1 MNKLHFKVGLFAA
14 ASLLLAGIF
23 VVYLLHARGFFDK
36 IFHLQLAAVS
46 ADGVAPGVPVVF
58 SGIEIGRV
66 TTLGLNENGGIIIHT
81 EFLSRNAKWLKE
93 NSSFLLDKRNAKWLK
108 ENSSFLLDKPIVGG
122 AKIRVDSPDLS
133 APALPDNATM
143 LLLTSDISKE
153 LPALVE
159 RVQAILTNV
168 EYLTRKDGEINATL
182 ANVKTVTGRMTGEYG
197 ILESV
202 LGSTDKARAVTD
214 SLDKMRAL
222 MTKLDALAAKTD
234 QWLYAPGGVAE
245 DTRKSLAQVRLMLS
259 DAQSSLKKADAVMA
273 NAVEISAN
281 LNDGTQN
288 ITQLRT
294 EIDDAVRKANDLI
307 NEINKKWPFAHEPE
321 VKLP

>member
-14 ASLLLAGIF
+14 ASLVLAAVFI
-23 VVYLLHARGFFDK
+23 VYLLHARGFFEK
-36 IFHLQLAAVS
+36 TFHLQLAAAS

-93 NSSFLLDKRNAKWLK
+93 NSSFT
-108 ENSSFLLDKPIVGG
+108 LDKPIVGG
-122 AKIRVDSPDLS
+122 AKIRVDSPDLR

-153 LPALVE
+153 IPALVE
-159 RVQAILTNV
+159 RVKAILANV

-197 ILESV
+197 VLEGV
-202 LGSTDKARAVTD
+202 LGSPEKARAVTD
-214 SLDKMRAL
+214 SLDKTRAL
-222 MTKLDALAAKTD
+222 IAKLDAMTAKTD
-234 QWLYAPGGVAE
+234 QWLFAQDGMAE
-245 DTRKSLAQVRLMLS
+245 QTKASLAQVRLMLN
-259 DAQSSLKKADAVMA
+259 DAQSSLKKADAV
-273 NAVEISAN
+273 
-281 LNDGTQN
+281 
-288 ITQLRT
+288 
-294 EIDDAVRKANDLI
+294 
-307 NEINKKWPFAHEPE
+307 
-321 VKLP
+321 

>member
-23 VVYLLHARGFFDK
+23 IVYLLHARGFFEK
-36 IFHLQLAAVS
+36 TFHLQLAAAS

-93 NSSFLLDKRNAKWLK
+93 NSSFI
-108 ENSSFLLDKPIVGG
+108 LDKPIVGG
-122 AKIRVDSPDLS
+122 AKIRVDSPDLR

-153 LPALVE
+153 IPALVE
-159 RVQAILTNV
+159 RVKAILANV

-197 ILESV
+197 VLEGV
-202 LGSTDKARAVTD
+202 LGSPEKARAVTD
-214 SLDKMRAL
+214 SLDKTRAL
-222 MTKLDALAAKTD
+222 ITKLDAMTAKTD
-234 QWLYAPGGVAE
+234 QWLFAQDGMAE
-245 DTRKSLAQVRLMLS
+245 QTKASLAQVRLMLN

-281 LNDGTQN
+281 VKDGTQD
-288 ITQLRT
+288 IAKLRA
-294 EIDDAVRKANDLI
+294 EIDDAVRKANGLI
-307 NEINKKWPFAHEPE
+307 NEINKKWPFAREPE